1 MEMQESLNVAV
12 RFLIM
17 QNDFHYDDE
26 AIAAALNVKR
36 TSVRSMRSK
45 TKERER

>member
-1 MEMQESLNVAV
+1 MEMQESLHVAV

-26 AIAAALNVKR
+26 AIAALNVKR